1 MKKKILPLVMSIG
14 IAASLAVPY
23 AGYAAST
30 TDKIDQQLT
39 QLKKQKAEAQ
49 QKANDAENQID
60 KVHSEKDQATKDMNT
75 LVQQVNEASK
85 SLRCLMSKLIKSP
98 MT

>member
-1 MKKKILPLVMSIG
+1 MKKKILPVVLTLG

-30 TDKIDQQLT
+30 TEKIDQQLT

-49 QKANDAENQID
+49 QKANDAQNQIT
-60 KVHSEKDQATKDMNT
+60 KVQVREGPGDQGYEHTC
-75 LVQQVNEASK
+75 QSGE
-85 SLRCLMSKLIKSP
+85 
-98 MT
+98 